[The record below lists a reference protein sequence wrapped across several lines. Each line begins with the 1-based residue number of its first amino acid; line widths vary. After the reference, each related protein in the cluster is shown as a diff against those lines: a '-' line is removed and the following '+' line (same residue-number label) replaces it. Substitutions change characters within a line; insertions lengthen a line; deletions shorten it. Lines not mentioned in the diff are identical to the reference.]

1 MPHLEAVAKNGT
13 MVPRRVL
20 FCFLFQKRF
29 PRGLCKIVRCS
40 ARWVCFKG
48 GSFGGTRSTPLK
60 RLLHN
65 SSTCAGLRVPVSIHT
80 DCTPRRPHSF
90 CYHCLLVSGSVVDI
104 LYPKH
109 CWFLNSSFPASGCL
123 QLIRLNYVD
132 INIYAYG
139 KGLFHVSLKHRTF
152 WPSSFYRTKQTAGK
166 CVAAVV
172 QRGAARGHVR

>member
-13 MVPRRVL
+13 MIPRRGFL
-20 FCFLFQKRF
+20 FFFFQKRF
-29 PRGLCKIVRCS
+29 PRELCKIVRSS
-40 ARWVCFKG
+40 ARWVCSQG
-48 GSFGGTRSTPLK
+48 GSFGGTCSTRIK
-60 RLLHN
+60 RLQHN

-80 DCTPRRPHSF
+80 DCKNLPPRRPHAF
-90 CYHCLLVSGSVVDI
+90 CYHCLLGSGSDVDI

-123 QLIRLNYVD
+123 QLIHLNYVD

-152 WPSSFYRTKQTAGK
+152 WTSSFYQSK
-166 CVAAVV
+166 
-172 QRGAARGHVR
+172 